1 MINLD
6 EKYHDYLTSSKT
18 LRIDGVNERVRGYGY
33 HCDGSAIL
41 GYYLTTDNFKL
52 YYNNNEQFI
61 KMEALATQE
70 ETVPTKVTI

>member
-33 HCDGSAIL
+33 HCDGSDIL
-41 GYYLTTDNFKL
+41 GYYLTTDNYKL

-61 KMEALATQE
+61 RMEALAGLPAE
-70 ETVPTKVTI
+70 KVEV

>member
-18 LRIDGVNERVRGYGY
+18 LRIDGVQERVRGYRY
-33 HCDGSAIL
+33 HCDGSDIL
-41 GYYLTTDNFKL
+41 GYYLTTDNYKL

-61 KMEALATQE
+61 RMEALAGLSAE
-70 ETVPTKVTI
+70 KVEV